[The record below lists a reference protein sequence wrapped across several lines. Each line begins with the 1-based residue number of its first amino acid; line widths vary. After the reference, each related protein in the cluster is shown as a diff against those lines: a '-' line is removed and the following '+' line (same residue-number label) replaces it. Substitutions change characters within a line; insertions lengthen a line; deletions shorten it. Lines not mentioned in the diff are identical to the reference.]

1 MVTKRNMKY
10 FFLTVLFIM
19 FSLNFINYNL
29 DSNETL
35 QIDYR
40 NIQPAGVES
49 YTENWLKNPNF
60 TSQESWFPLEK
71 GDTSDIS
78 ANIDNNQGN
87 LVIIGEEKTFSE
99 ISGIPL
105 FSEWTRVN
113 NPEFPLIPATALI
126 TSEGCYV
133 SHVYAELAQQFPSVH
148 WERNVSLPDDMSD
161 YIIKSAS
168 LSAVVNGTV
177 TASPGG
183 FGVPPL
189 GGGIECPGDAT
200 GSGSTQNYTWDYA
213 RFYILLSD
221 LNKSKTYEA
230 AYNQTVDLGKDSAGL
245 IDTMPDTLMTPALE
259 DDLIFFLTSVLSSD
273 NHNFTITLGIRIW
286 SEDNWYSDRDVWDE
300 LIIKSCNLTFTY
312 HKKIDQFTAVSYNQ
326 IGNEIS
332 GLNTYIKAAKLNLN
346 YKIDQNWP
354 EQLSPNSEI
363 KFLINNNTYRET
375 IKLSTATTSFKSFKA
390 EGIDITSLI
399 QKDVNISFS
408 VEISLADTFAL
419 DRNITISIDNIYL
432 EISYTV
438 VTPESSFEPWVF
450 TTLLIIASL
459 ITTGVGGYIIAY
471 QRVLKYPRPVR
482 KVRKFKRTLDRSN
495 APDVVIMPRDVAF
508 RKNYNRETAETSKLL
523 KIKPSESKTGKDI
536 EEAGVDK
543 PTEKILEKKIDSDE
557 LISKSL
563 EKKEELDKLIKET
576 EK

>member
-1 MVTKRNMKY
+1 TKRNMKY

-29 DSNETL
+29 DSNNETL

-40 NIQPAGVES
+40 NIHPAGLES

-221 LNKSKTYEA
+221 LNKSKIYEA

-259 DDLIFFLTSVLSSD
+259 DDL
-273 NHNFTITLGIRIW
+273 N
-286 SEDNWYSDRDVWDE
+286 
-300 LIIKSCNLTFTY
+300 
-312 HKKIDQFTAVSYNQ
+312 
-326 IGNEIS
+326 
-332 GLNTYIKAAKLNLN
+332 
-346 YKIDQNWP
+346 
-354 EQLSPNSEI
+354 
-363 KFLINNNTYRET
+363 
-375 IKLSTATTSFKSFKA
+375 
-390 EGIDITSLI
+390 
-399 QKDVNISFS
+399 
-408 VEISLADTFAL
+408 
-419 DRNITISIDNIYL
+419 
-432 EISYTV
+432 
-438 VTPESSFEPWVF
+438 
-450 TTLLIIASL
+450 
-459 ITTGVGGYIIAY
+459 
-471 QRVLKYPRPVR
+471 
-482 KVRKFKRTLDRSN
+482 
-495 APDVVIMPRDVAF
+495 
-508 RKNYNRETAETSKLL
+508 
-523 KIKPSESKTGKDI
+523 
-536 EEAGVDK
+536 
-543 PTEKILEKKIDSDE
+543 
-557 LISKSL
+557 
-563 EKKEELDKLIKET
+563 
-576 EK
+576 

>member
-1 MVTKRNMKY
+1 MVKKRNMKY

-71 GDTSDIS
+71 GDTSDVS

-148 WERNVSLPDDMSD
+148 WERNVSINEDMSQ

-183 FGVPPL
+183 FSAPPL

-221 LNKSKTYEA
+221 LNKSKIYEA

-563 EKKEELDKLIKET
+563 EKKEELDRLVKDT